1 MNPEELA
8 EMRQRCSPGG
18 ATHEELAGSADWE
31 DPHAEFL
38 DALMEGAC
46 DCFDGD
52 ESMEDLA
59 LRYVR
64 HLESMLS
71 DAARCVR
78 TFDDSCY
85 YVPEPKAA
93 P

>member
-1 MNPEELA
+1 MTGHPNHVADEMNEP
-8 EMRQRCSPGG
+8 
-18 ATHEELAGSADWE
+18 WE
-31 DPHAEFL
+31 DPHADFL
-38 DALMEGAC
+38 NALMEGAC

-71 DAARCVR
+71 AAARCVR
-78 TFDDSCY
+78 TFEDSCY
-85 YVPEPKAA
+85 YVPEPSGGAA
-93 P
+93 